1 MAITSETDI
10 GNLAL
15 DLLSAGTV
23 QDIVTPTSP
32 TEELLNRWYD
42 QVRQT
47 ILRAHP
53 WNFASKRAVIAASGT
68 APDFGF
74 SAAFPVPNDFLRLLS
89 IQDADGN
96 DIQAPNFRMEFV
108 GNQRCILFNSEAG
121 ALRLRYVFDIT
132 DVSKF
137 DPLFVT
143 LFAHELAI
151 AIAYKVTESNGNV
164 ERVAALIKQ
173 AGSLARSIDG
183 QESPPIMIQRSKSLD
198 ARRNLYGIRRDRIQF

>member
-23 QDIVTPTSP
+23 QDIVTPTTP
-32 TEELLNRWYD
+32 TEALLNRWYD

-53 WNFASKRAVIAASGT
+53 WNFASKRAVIASSGT

-74 SAAFPVPNDFLRLLS
+74 SAAYPVPNDFLRLLS

-96 DIQAPNFRMEFV
+96 DIQSTNFRMEFV
-108 GNQRCILFNSEAG
+108 GAQRCILFNSDG

-137 DPLFVT
+137 DPLFT
-143 LFAHELAI
+143 NLFVHELAI
-151 AIAYKVTESNGNV
+151 AVAYKVTESNGNV
-164 ERVAALIKQ
+164 ERVAELIKK

-183 QESPPIMIQRSKSLD
+183 QESPPIVIQRSKSLD